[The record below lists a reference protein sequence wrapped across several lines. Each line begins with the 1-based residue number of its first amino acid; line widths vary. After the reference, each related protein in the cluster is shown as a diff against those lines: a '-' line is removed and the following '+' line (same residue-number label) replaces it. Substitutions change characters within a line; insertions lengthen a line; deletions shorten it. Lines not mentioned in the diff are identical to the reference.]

1 MALPRAET
9 RRTSLST
16 SIESRL
22 SRLLETRNSVSAL
35 RRTKK
40 KSRHLRLVRAS
51 TREDGSYRRIQRR
64 AQEPSHD
71 VPDSHERN
79 CPRERTGD
87 AEQDRR
93 GLGYLALNAKGSLTP
108 AEQQLIAVAASR
120 ENGCAYCVAAH
131 STLALSAKLPEHVLR
146 AGREGRAT
154 GDGKLS
160 ALRLVTE
167 LIVRQRGWL
176 SEAEKRAFLDAGYTS
191 GQLLEVVGWICMKTL
206 TNYTNHLAE
215 TPVDPEWQ
223 RQSWAPGR

>member
-1 MALPRAET
+1 MVLTGEFSAEHRSLHMTFPIHTKETAPESARETLSKIVEAWGFLPNLGAVMA
-9 RRTSLST
+9 
-16 SIESRL
+16 ESPAAL
-22 SRLLETRNSVSAL
+22 ELLWV
-35 RRTKK
+35 
-40 KSRHLRLVRAS
+40 
-51 TREDGSYRRIQRR
+51 
-64 AQEPSHD
+64 
-71 VPDSHERN
+71 
-79 CPRERTGD
+79 
-87 AEQDRR
+87 
-93 GLGYLALNAKGSLTP
+93 GYLALNAKGSLTP